1 MKKLFLTLLT
11 AVFALAA
18 CVNKPTAEKAATGV
32 NEYAAD
38 EAKADGIQRM
48 QPYHYADTVRMDG
61 HTYVYTIHREA
72 SDSLPMVVD
81 DEGTRYADN
90 VYKLTIQADGHSFFD
105 RRFTKSAFAS
115 YLSTDFRAKGIL
127 DGMMFDETQPALTFA
142 VSVSL
147 PQSDMM
153 EPLLLRIDRQGGI
166 AIQRDERGEAD
177 LNATADDEDGV

>member
-11 AVFALAA
+11 AIFVLAA
-18 CVNKPTAEKAATGV
+18 CVNKPTTENAATGV
-32 NEYAAD
+32 NEYAA
-38 EAKADGIQRM
+38 EGAKADGIQRM
-48 QPYHYADTVRMDG
+48 QPYNYADTVRIEG
-61 HTYVYTIHREA
+61 HTYVYAIHREA

-90 VYKLTIQADGHSFFD
+90 VYRLTIQADGHPYFD
-105 RRFTKSAFAS
+105 RRFTKGAFAS
-115 YLSTDFRAKGIL
+115 YLSSDFRAKGIL
-127 DGMMFDETQPALTFA
+127 DGMMCDETLPAITFA

-177 LNATADDEDGV
+177 LNTSPDDEDGV